1 LLVGNGLTAAAKMKF
16 PTVGKGTETGKR
28 VAKLAPLYRTADGS
42 CGSGGNAQV
51 KDQPGMARSVHQRK
65 LQVRRDKKERKGW

>member
-1 LLVGNGLTAAAKMKF
+1 MKS
-16 PTVGKGTETGKR
+16 PTVGLGAETGER
-28 VAKLAPLYRTADGS
+28 VAKLVPLHRTTGGS

-65 LQVRRDKKERKGW
+65 DQEIQGSKGCLNKKSLN